1 MMEKGMSFE
10 RNNQILKL
18 QQENSLQKIEI
29 QRLEKEI
36 ENSRN
41 EKKRNNNV
49 ITYEST
55 NTNANECDKCKA
67 IENAAAAQKANEI
80 K

>member
-1 MMEKGMSFE
+1 
-10 RNNQILKL
+10 
-18 QQENSLQKIEI
+18 LQKIEI

-67 IENAAAAQKANEI
+67 IENAAAA
-80 K
+80 